1 MLSRSNGRHKITFQK
16 HRLSFNSKFTNL
28 LIIGAGVVSSLAA
41 LLMIMEFMGLK
52 PDYLNVLDI
61 SNRSISLVADSL
73 AKLGQALITNTAS
86 I

>member
-16 HRLSFNSKFTNL
+16 HRLSFNYKFTNL